1 MKIEANT
8 KGRRCVSC
16 IHDPTPFPKEYFGDL
31 ENNYTPTSELKAY
44 IKRLEEYIHENM
56 CIVLPQY
63 DNCVCVD
70 CRDAKKVLATR
81 PEGLE
86 SGG

>member
-1 MKIEANT
+1 MSEQTYDCEDAALFHAAK
-8 KGRRCVSC
+8 RM
-16 IHDPTPFPKEYFGDL
+16 D
-31 ENNYTPTSELKAY
+31 ELKTY

-70 CRDAKKVLATR
+70 CRDARNVLATR

-86 SGG
+86 